1 MAPRPGWWSV
11 PSRSGAAT
19 VSLPP
24 VRPATT
30 LALALLL
37 VAIVVAGV
45 LSLILAG

>member
-1 MAPRPGWWSV
+1 
-11 PSRSGAAT
+11 
-19 VSLPP
+19 

-45 LSLILAG
+45 VSLVLAT